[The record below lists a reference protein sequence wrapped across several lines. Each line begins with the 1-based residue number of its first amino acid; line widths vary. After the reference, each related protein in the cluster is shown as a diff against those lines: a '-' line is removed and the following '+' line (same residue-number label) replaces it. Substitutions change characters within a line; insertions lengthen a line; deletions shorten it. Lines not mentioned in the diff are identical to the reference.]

1 MKWGVGEREG
11 EEDGKGEREVGRAVK
26 VVGGGKGERE
36 VGRAV
41 KVGGGGKGE
50 REVGRAVKVGGGGK
64 GEGEGGEVEGEGGG
78 KGRVEEEG
86 EIMDLDEVLR
96 RERQKEK
103 RKIIAPEAQV
113 SIVHKWQFVILA
125 EYPILL
131 LLAIQPKMPN
141 FLCTKSCVL

>member
-1 MKWGVGEREG
+1 MYMYGVHVHVYALVALNVYLQKLEIEGCEVGVGEREG
-11 EEDGKGEREVGRAVK
+11 EE
-26 VVGGGKGERE
+26 GGKGKRE
-36 VGRAV
+36 GGREV
-41 KVGGGGKGE
+41 KVGGGGK
-50 REVGRAVKVGGGGK
+50 RRD
-64 GEGEGGEVEGEGGG
+64 EGGEVEGEGGG

-86 EIMDLDEVLR
+86 EITDLDELLR
-96 RERQKEK
+96 KERQKEEK

-113 SIVHKWQFVILA
+113 SIAHKWQFVMLT